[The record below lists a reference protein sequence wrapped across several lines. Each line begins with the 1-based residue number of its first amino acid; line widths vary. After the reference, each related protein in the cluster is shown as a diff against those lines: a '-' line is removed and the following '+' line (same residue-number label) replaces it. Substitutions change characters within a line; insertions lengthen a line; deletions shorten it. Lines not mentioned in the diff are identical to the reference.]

1 MSSDKSVAE
10 VAPRLPPRKSP
21 HTPVRVR
28 DTIHSNT
35 QNGSVRNSKSK
46 REVLG
51 NGSHLVTSPEGHRVC
66 GTRIQHS
73 LQLSLQELTGWL
85 ALKEADLEEPWPL
98 GGDLKTL
105 QHQRQQHQF
114 FEEELNSRTSFVHS
128 VLEAAQDFL
137 SQHPLALVET
147 TTGVCVEPSVREC
160 VGHTARTAETRWQ
173 SVLRRCSARRKRL
186 EDAVS
191 GLEEMHCSIEEIQRE
206 IEEAQGIQ
214 QAWEPLEEL
223 QMETLQD
230 HVDAIGLFE
239 EELVPV
245 KEGLKNVNILA
256 HQLCNAGMCLTEQ
269 DTRTLHNLNAH
280 WRLLQECTEE
290 RLRELQ
296 EALTDFGPSSQH
308 FFSGSV
314 QSPWERAISAS
325 RVPYYI
331 NHSTQ
336 STSWDHPRMIQLYQS
351 MADLS
356 EIRFSA
362 YRTAMKLRRV
372 QKLLKLDCIPLSS
385 LVAEL
390 QGDVGVIQG
399 SEVMGSG
406 GRAVEIQEVVEV
418 LTSLYEHVEQ
428 EKGMMVDIPLYVDMC
443 LNWLLSVYDSGRT
456 GRLRLLS
463 LVTGL
468 VSLCDADVK
477 DKCKYLFWQVSG
489 ADGQCDAAHLSS
501 LLNELIQ
508 IPRQLGEAAAFGGNS
523 VEPSVNS
530 CFRMVSGRLSVGEN
544 DFLDWIALEPQSVV
558 WLPVLQ
564 RVSQSEHTLHHIR
577 CSVCRHSPIRG
588 FRYRSLKQFNV
599 DICQSCFLSGRAW
612 RGKTLQYP
620 IIEYYTKST
629 SGEKVRAFAETLKNK
644 FRSKQY
650 FSRHPQRG
658 YLPVQS
664 TVGQGEEDSPS
675 FSPKLP
681 HSDSNSSIE
690 PFACS
695 SLAEMENQNCSFF
708 NQSLDEEQYPLRYYS
723 PVLEPDALPCP
734 HLLKYNHTFTER
746 PGGLTTQPEYSN
758 ICADWTVTPSAKPEY
773 TNICM
778 DSSSGTNQHN
788 CHACVK
794 QPIRED
800 ILTNG
805 PGQQSRVQLQRS
817 ICILEQQNRLLQREY
832 RRLQWQL
839 EEAEAQVSQRSPRS
853 AENQR
858 SGLQIEL
865 ERRMLMLEEHKEQL
879 ETQIQQLRTLLL
891 QQIRDESENS
901 ISAGSST
908 STCSPG
914 PRPPQLLIQHC
925 SKTTGVCIQQ
935 DSQNHT
941 TDHLQ
946 QVIEQLRHTFPSESD
961 STTAL

>member
-1 MSSDKSVAE
+1 MKMKMKIILAYLVGFHADFSIMSSDKSVAE

-46 REVLG
+46 REGVGYKEMTSETVLYGMRVVFIDFRRNIECAAGQLSSQYLSPVLG

-230 HVDAIGLFE
+230 HVDAIRLFE

-280 WRLLQECTEE
+280 WRLLQECIEE

-372 QKLLKLDCIPLSS
+372 QKLLKC
-385 LVAEL
+385 
-390 QGDVGVIQG
+390 
-399 SEVMGSG
+399 
-406 GRAVEIQEVVEV
+406 
-418 LTSLYEHVEQ
+418 
-428 EKGMMVDIPLYVDMC
+428 
-443 LNWLLSVYDSGRT
+443 NGRT

-695 SLAEMENQNCSFF
+695 LAEMENQNCSFF

-788 CHACVK
+788 CHARVK

-891 QQIRDESENS
+891 QQV
-901 ISAGSST
+901 
-908 STCSPG
+908 
-914 PRPPQLLIQHC
+914 
-925 SKTTGVCIQQ
+925 K
-935 DSQNHT
+935 SQ
-941 TDHLQ
+941 
-946 QVIEQLRHTFPSESD
+946 
-961 STTAL
+961 